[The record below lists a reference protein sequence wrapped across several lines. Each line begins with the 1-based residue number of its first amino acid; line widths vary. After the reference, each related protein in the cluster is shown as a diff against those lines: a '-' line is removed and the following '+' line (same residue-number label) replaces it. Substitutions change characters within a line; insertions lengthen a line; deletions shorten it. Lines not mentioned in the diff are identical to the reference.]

1 MREGA
6 GSLHP
11 RDAGYPHRSPAGQF
25 PRSRSR
31 SDREGD
37 DAVHDRAV
45 EFTVIL
51 GVTVLLIGL
60 VGLLIRWFRR

>member
-1 MREGA
+1 
-6 GSLHP
+6 
-11 RDAGYPHRSPAGQF
+11 
-25 PRSRSR
+25 
-31 SDREGD
+31 
-37 DAVHDRAV
+37 VHDRAV